1 MSELV
6 REIVEVH
13 AFIGGD
19 EKHPLL
25 TVEAEGL
32 AATAGWSK
40 VRLDPHAYL
49 TPPEDGFQDF
59 DLVGVRPAHPAEAM
73 LTEVEAAWE
82 GAVEE
87 WQVGVRVHAV
97 DNMVEEDLL
106 EPWDDEDDED
116 EDATEDADDDTALR
130 DSEDA

>member
-59 DLVGVRPAHPAEAM
+59 DIVGVRPAPPAEAM
-73 LTEVEAAWE
+73 LTEVEAAQE
-82 GAVEE
+82 GVVDE
-87 WQVGVRVHAV
+87 WPDGVRVHAV
-97 DNMVEEDLL
+97 DNYVEEGLCVP
-106 EPWDDEDDED
+106 E
-116 EDATEDADDDTALR
+116 DDDTIAHYA
-130 DSEDA
+130 SKEW

>member
-73 LTEVEAAWE
+73 LT
-82 GAVEE
+82 AVHAPVARPGEE
-87 WQVGVRVHAV
+87 WTCWVRGPAV
-97 DNMVEEDLL
+97 LH
-106 EPWDDEDDED
+106 
-116 EDATEDADDDTALR
+116 
-130 DSEDA
+130 

>member
-59 DLVGVRPAHPAEAM
+59 DLVGVRPAHPAAAL

-87 WQVGVRVHAV
+87 WQVRSVESHVGTECVRTCIYLSLPCHFKHK
-97 DNMVEEDLL
+97 
-106 EPWDDEDDED
+106 
-116 EDATEDADDDTALR
+116 
-130 DSEDA
+130 